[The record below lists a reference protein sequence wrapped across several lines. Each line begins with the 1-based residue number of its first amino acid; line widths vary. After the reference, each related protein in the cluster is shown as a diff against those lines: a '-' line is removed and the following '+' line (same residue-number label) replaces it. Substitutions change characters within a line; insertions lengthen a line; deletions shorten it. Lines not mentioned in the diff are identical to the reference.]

1 MNDAR
6 QRYYAALD
14 HENTAQRLFD
24 GQQGRPGGGGGS
36 RTAYVDED
44 RPSALMGV
52 PAPEDVYSQLGM
64 QVYGA
69 LESLLGQVSGRS
81 RGGGGGDAA
90 SLRRALLDT
99 LEPIER
105 DLEGMRNRLDR
116 FDALLNEVAA
126 GIRRIDRFTLDAFQ
140 RMRGMGLGYGDGPA
154 HRGTGS
160 TDGLE
165 RGGEVPLTEGSGA
178 SDRPSGRLAKEET
191 IARALEAARRLRAQ
205 GRKLSLKSVAEAA
218 GLKYSQIVYAFGSKE
233 EMLNQVNRHELD
245 VANAS

>member
-14 HENTAQRLFD
+14 HESTAQRLFD
-24 GQQGRPGGGGGS
+24 SQQNRQAGGAS
-36 RTAYVDED
+36 RTAYGEEE
-44 RPSALMGV
+44 RAAALMGV

-69 LESLLGQVSGRS
+69 LESLLCQVAAKG
-81 RGGGGGDAA
+81 RGGGGSDGAQV
-90 SLRRALLDT
+90 RRAVVDA
-99 LEPIER
+99 LEPLAR
-105 DLEGMRNRLDR
+105 DLEGMRNRLER

-140 RMRGMGLGYGDGPA
+140 RMRAMGIGYGDGGAP
-154 HRGTGS
+154 RGAGS
-160 TDGLE
+160 ADAYTRGPDGGLPE
-165 RGGEVPLTEGSGA
+165 RAAAT
-178 SDRPSGRLAKEET
+178 DRPSGRLAKEET

-233 EMLNQVNRHELD
+233 EMLNQVNRQELD